1 MTNKQL
7 LQPIDKISISL
18 MLVMLVIISVLMWG
32 VGKTVPKVR
41 SFSWNGKTIGAEDTA
56 FILTFSRPMEQASVE
71 KNLRIIP
78 PLPGKFSWAGRKLAY
93 TLESPAPYGNN
104 YRVTLEGAKEQ
115 FQKKDG
121 QGKAIEPFET
131 VFRTRDRAFAYIGVG
146 NEEGQLI
153 LQNLTT
159 EQKVILTPHNLVVS
173 NFEAYPQ
180 GDKILFSATSRKD
193 LNQGLQTDKL
203 YTVTTGINPQPT
215 NSDTTNSVGTIE
227 LILDSKDYQNL
238 KFDLSQNGENIVI
251 QRLSR
256 QDPTDF
262 ALWLLTSEKKEQR
275 LERNPGGDFLIA
287 PDSETIAITQG
298 EGIELAPLD
307 VGAKAEPLDFLPK
320 YGRILDFSR
329 DGSTAAMVNFNTNDP
344 ELRYTQ
350 SLHYVNNQG
359 VQKKL
364 FTIPGSIRECKF
376 DPTAT
381 KIYCILAQRVEDT
394 EEYREQPYLA
404 VIDLKKEQ
412 AVPIAFLPNQLDI
425 HISVSND
432 GLGLLFDQA
441 ITSSDPYSKGLM
453 ITSSG
458 ETIVDGKLWLL
469 ITSPST
475 PTKSLDS
482 QLQKAPLSSGIRPR
496 WLP

>member
-1 MTNKQL
+1 MTEKKL
-7 LQPIDKISISL
+7 LQPIDKISVSL
-18 MLVMLVIISVLMWG
+18 MLVMMVIISVLIWR

-41 SFSWNGKTIGAEDTA
+41 TFSWDSKTIGAEDTA
-56 FILTFSRPMEQASVE
+56 FIVTFSRPMEKVSVE
-71 KNLRIIP
+71 KNLRITP

-104 YRVTLEGAKEQ
+104 YRVSLEGAREQ
-115 FQKKDG
+115 FQAKNH
-121 QGKAIEPFET
+121 QGKAIQPFET
-131 VFRTRDRAFAYIGVG
+131 GFRTRDRAFVYIGVG

-159 EQKVILTPHNLVVS
+159 DQKVVLTPHNLVVTD
-173 NFEAYPQ
+173 FEAYPQ

-193 LNQGLQTDKL
+193 LNEGLQTDKL

-215 NSDTTNSVGTIE
+215 KSNTNNSVGTIE

-238 KFDLSQNGENIVI
+238 KFDLSQNGKNLVV

-256 QDPTDF
+256 KNPTDF
-262 ALWLLTSEKKEQR
+262 ALWLLKPDSKPQR
-275 LERNPGGDFLIA
+275 LARDPGGDFLIA

-307 VGAKAEPLDFLPK
+307 INAEAEPLDFLPK

-350 SLHYVNNQG
+350 SLHYVNNRG
-359 VQKKL
+359 EQKKL
-364 FTIPGSIRECKF
+364 LTIPGSIRECKF
-376 DPTAT
+376 DPSVT
-381 KIYCILAQRVEDT
+381 KIYCILAQRVEDA
-394 EEYREQPYLA
+394 EEYQEQPYLA
-404 VIDLKKEQ
+404 VIDLEKEQ

-425 HISVSND
+425 KMSVSND
-432 GLGLLFDQA
+432 GLGLLLDQA
-441 ITSSDPYSKGLM
+441 MTSPNPYSKGLM
-453 ITSSG
+453 ITSAG

-469 ITSPST
+469 VTSSSIPNQ
-475 PTKSLDS
+475 SLGS
-482 QLQKAPLSSGIRPR
+482 QLQELPMRGVRPQ